1 MVSDSTPMYA
11 ELTESDNGEQRFS
24 IFGTT
29 RLRQASPRQKISR
42 KGTKTPRRILNTS

>member
-1 MVSDSTPMYA
+1 MVSDSTPMHA

-29 RLRQASPRQKISR
+29 QFTPSLTRQKISR
-42 KGTKTPRRILNTS
+42 QGAKTPRRILNTS